1 MCRIYVNFH
10 TTLRKLV
17 SVLTGDYCSTYSK
30 IVKEVRLTFQVSS
43 TSFLH
48 SNYWLNFL
56 ILDLME
62 PLLRA
67 KILHNSSI
75 VSPLE

>member
-10 TTLRKLV
+10 TTLRKV
-17 SVLTGDYCSTYSK
+17 GSVLTGDYCSTYSK

-48 SNYWLNFL
+48 SNYWLNFFIRDL
-56 ILDLME
+56 IA
-62 PLLRA
+62 PSFRSN
-67 KILHNSSI
+67 ILHNSSI
-75 VSPLE
+75 VLPIA

>member
-48 SNYWLNFL
+48 SNYWLNFFIRDL
-56 ILDLME
+56 IA
-62 PLLRA
+62 PSFRSN
-67 KILHNSSI
+67 ILHNSSI
-75 VSPLE
+75 VFPIA

>member
-1 MCRIYVNFH
+1 MKSLLSHRLSMDEINEIC
-10 TTLRKLV
+10 LLV
-17 SVLTGDYCSTYSK
+17 QG
-30 IVKEVRLTFQVSS
+30 EP
-43 TSFLH
+43 
-48 SNYWLNFL
+48 LNFL

-75 VSPLE
+75 VFPIA

>member
-10 TTLRKLV
+10 TTLRKV
-17 SVLTGDYCSTYSK
+17 GSVLTGDYCSTYSK

-48 SNYWLNFL
+48 SNYWLNFFIRDL
-56 ILDLME
+56 IA
-62 PLLRA
+62 PSFRSN
-67 KILHNSSI
+67 ILHNSSI
-75 VSPLE
+75 VFPIA

>member
-1 MCRIYVNFH
+1 MN
-10 TTLRKLV
+10 
-17 SVLTGDYCSTYSK
+17 
-30 IVKEVRLTFQVSS
+30 VKEVRLTLQVSS

>member
-10 TTLRKLV
+10 TTLRKVV

-48 SNYWLNFL
+48 SNYWLNFFIRDL
-56 ILDLME
+56 IA
-62 PLLRA
+62 PSFRSN
-67 KILHNSSI
+67 ILHNSSI
-75 VSPLE
+75 VFPIA

>member
-10 TTLRKLV
+10 ITLREVV

-48 SNYWLNFL
+48 SNYWLNFFIRDL
-56 ILDLME
+56 IA
-62 PLLRA
+62 PSFRSN
-67 KILHNSSI
+67 ILHNSSI
-75 VSPLE
+75 VFPIA

>member
-10 TTLRKLV
+10 TTLREV
-17 SVLTGDYCSTYSK
+17 GSVLTGDYCSTYSK

-48 SNYWLNFL
+48 SNYWLNFFIRDL
-56 ILDLME
+56 IA
-62 PLLRA
+62 PSFRSN
-67 KILHNSSI
+67 ILHNSSI
-75 VSPLE
+75 VFPIA

>member
-10 TTLRKLV
+10 TTLRKVV

-43 TSFLH
+43 TSFFYV
-48 SNYWLNFL
+48 NYWLNFFIRDL
-56 ILDLME
+56 IA
-62 PLLRA
+62 PSFRSN
-67 KILHNSSI
+67 ILHNSSI
-75 VSPLE
+75 VFPIA

>member
-10 TTLRKLV
+10 TTLRKVV

-30 IVKEVRLTFQVSS
+30 IVKEVRFTFQVSC

-48 SNYWLNFL
+48 SNYWLNFFIRDL
-56 ILDLME
+56 IA
-62 PLLRA
+62 PSFRSN
-67 KILHNSSI
+67 ILHNSSI
-75 VSPLE
+75 VFPIA